1 MVAVDG
7 AEQAGLGRRHTVSIV
22 VLLVGALVFAGV
34 AVACWSFARRAEDE
48 LLQERTDEASAALTL
63 SIAQIRAPLDA
74 AATLARVTDGDPA
87 YFPLALEGQVGGEG
101 VFSAASLFEI
111 GSDEPVA
118 TIGEQSALSR
128 GGGPSLATLLE
139 RTLESPFVVVDL
151 LSDGRRL
158 GYAVVDDPESP
169 AYVVYGERVLSPDP
183 NVRRRTDEPFA
194 RLHYAIYLDAE
205 SDENLLGASV
215 RELPLEGR
223 TASATVDFGDHQLLL
238 VMSPMEPLNGWFFS
252 NLWWMV
258 AGLGLVL
265 SIAAAR
271 LTERLRHRR
280 DQAQSLAADNARLYS
295 EQRHIAETLQLSLLP
310 HHLDAPDGVDVAAR
324 YWPAGEASLIGG
336 DFYDVFRVDDRRW
349 AVVIGDVC
357 GKGIE
362 AAAITGLVR
371 HTARASARTSV
382 SPATVLH
389 DIHDAL
395 ADHRPSTFCT
405 VCFVYVTAGEDERQQ
420 LTVSLGGHPRPLLRR
435 GDGSVIEIGETGTLL
450 GLIPPELVDVSV
462 PIEPGDT
469 LVLYTDGLTDAPHD
483 QAVPIEE
490 LVELLES
497 EGSGPVEVVIDQ
509 IRPLKRRRRPFGSAD
524 DTALLVIR
532 FGQAAS
538 SDHEPA
544 ITSAHA

>member
-7 AEQAGLGRRHTVSIV
+7 AEQAGVGRRHTLSIV
-22 VLLVGALVFAGV
+22 VLVVGLVVFA
-34 AVACWSFARRAEDE
+34 AVSLACWSLARRAEDD
-48 LLQERTDEASAALTL
+48 LLEERTDEASAALTL
-63 SIAQIRAPLDA
+63 SVAQIRAPLDA
-74 AATLARVTDGDPA
+74 AATLARVTNGDPA
-87 YFPLALEGQVGGEG
+87 YFPLALEGQVGGDG
-101 VFSAASLFEI
+101 VFSAAALFEI
-111 GSDEPVA
+111 GSDDPVA
-118 TIGEQSALSR
+118 TIGEQSALTR

-139 RTLESPFVVVDL
+139 RTLTSPFVVVDL

-169 AYVVYGERVLSPDP
+169 AYVVYAERVLSADP

-194 RLHYAIYLDAE
+194 RLDYAIYLDSE

-215 RELPLEGR
+215 RDLPLEGR
-223 TASATVDFGDHQLLL
+223 TASATVDFGDRQLLL

-258 AGLGLVL
+258 AGVGVTL

-271 LTERLRHRR
+271 LTERLRIRR
-280 DQAQSLAADNARLYS
+280 DQAQRLAAENARLYA

-405 VCFVYVTAGEDERQQ
+405 VCFVYVTSGEDERQQ
-420 LTVSLGGHPRPLLRR
+420 LTLSLGGHPRPLLRR
-435 GDGSVIEIGETGTLL
+435 RDGSVVEIGEPGTLL

-462 PIEPGDT
+462 PVEPGDT

-497 EGSGPVEVVIDQ
+497 EGSGPVEIVIDQ
-509 IRPLKRRRRPFGSAD
+509 IRPLKRRRRPFGSTD

-532 FGQAAS
+532 FAQPVAS
-538 SDHEPA
+538 DPERA